1 VAAVAVAALEA
12 VEPEGLEAA
21 VMEAVVLA
29 QQPLHRMEL
38 LIQAVVAVVL
48 M

>member
-1 VAAVAVAALEA
+1 VAAVDVLEA
-12 VEPEGLEAA
+12 VEMGGLEVV

>member
-1 VAAVAVAALEA
+1 VAVVVLVVLEA
-12 VEPEGLEAA
+12 VELGGREVV
-21 VMEAVVLA
+21 VMGAVVLA

-38 LIQAVVAVVL
+38 LIQAVAVAAV